1 MVDRSTGGERPGWIH
16 LASAGLLGGLVGAW
30 WVRNKTEEAKRG
42 RAERENPE
50 GVEEVCNEI
59 GEILDA
65 WEPSDDCE
73 DEDDF
78 RDDLAE
84 YLEAHTEC
92 EVEVT
97 PGTLEGKPDI
107 LIDDLLALELK
118 HDPSKAELDRCV
130 GQCMSYSR
138 EWVTWII
145 LIDSPPSKVGRL
157 EQLLADKGL
166 ERILVWRFA

>member
-1 MVDRSTGGERPGWIH
+1 LSQGNQERPKWQH
-16 LASAGLLGGLVGAW
+16 LVGAGLAGVLVGAW
-30 WVRNKTEEAKRG
+30 WVNNRTEEAKRS
-42 RAERENPE
+42 RTEREDPE
-50 GVEEVCNEI
+50 AVEEVCNEI

-65 WEPSDDCE
+65 WEPSEDCE

-84 YLEAHTEC
+84 YLEENTGC
-92 EVEVT
+92 EIEVT
-97 PGTLEGKPDI
+97 PGTSEGKPDI

-118 HDPSKAELDRCV
+118 YDPPKAEMDRCV

-138 EWVTWII
+138 EWVTWIV
-145 LIDSPPSKVGRL
+145 LVDSPASKVGRL
-157 EQLLADKGL
+157 ERLLADKGL